1 MLMYLFFASIDM
13 QAEQTC
19 TRLLAHLEVIRV
31 QCYHKWLV
39 DDEVYK
45 YLTTFFVPAIS
56 TTHVNLQ
63 SYQPEKAFAWFMIY
77 VYSAERMAG
86 MH

>member
-56 TTHVNLQ
+56 ATHT
-63 SYQPEKAFAWFMIY
+63 ST
-77 VYSAERMAG
+77 YSHTNQKRHLRG
-86 MH
+86 S